1 MRQGPWGSLT
11 LGHPGASGSHGRE
24 ENGVRGSGWGRGLG
38 KASSLEWGG
47 GIEELWL
54 VSEMVIFS
62 LAETGKNTEKHSTV
76 EEFSCGSI
84 IKCLLHGS
92 PQ

>member
-47 GIEELWL
+47 GDRGA
-54 VSEMVIFS
+54 
-62 LAETGKNTEKHSTV
+62 LA
-76 EEFSCGSI
+76 
-84 IKCLLHGS
+84 CLRDGYL
-92 PQ
+92 